1 MKNLLY
7 QAIAVLAL
15 SLAFTACSKDEETVV
30 GTGTVALEFDNSFRG
45 DDLVLETQANMTASN
60 EVLKITVVKY
70 IISNV
75 VLTKEDG
82 TTFIYPKS
90 ESYFIVDEAN
100 PASHVIDLKNVPAA
114 NYIKVAFGIGVD
126 KAQWDQGAT
135 GQGDFLAKAQS
146 AEMIWSW
153 SSGYKFIAFEGTFTS
168 ATVATALPFKVHTG
182 QTGTD
187 YNYASISLDLKT
199 KALVRSNLT
208 PQIHIV
214 ADLSKVLNSTNVI
227 KLSDNNASGTGANI
241 MGGTNLPLITQN
253 VSTMF
258 SVDHVHND

>member
-7 QAIAVLAL
+7 KAIAVLAL
-15 SLAFTACSKDEETVV
+15 SLAFTACSNDEETVL
-30 GTGTVALEFDNSFRG
+30 GTGTVALEFDNSFKG
-45 DDLVLETQANMTASN
+45 DDLILETQANTTASN
-60 EVLKITVVKY
+60 EVLKVTAIKY

-82 TTFIYPKS
+82 TTFTYPKS
-90 ESYFIVDEAN
+90 ESYFIVDELNAN
-100 PASHVIDLKNVPAA
+100 SRIINLTNVPAA
-114 NYIKVAFGIGVD
+114 NYTKVAFGVGVD
-126 KAQWDQGAT
+126 KAQWELGAT
-135 GQGDFLAKAQS
+135 GQGDFLAKAQ
-146 AEMIWSW
+146 AEGMMWSW